1 MKSFTWI
8 NIFTLSALVC
18 ALFAVEATAQVHT
31 LKDSGI
37 VRFSRH
43 LINKKLHEENIRLLQ
58 IHAAAADTSRV
69 LSRLK
74 AYSYY
79 KTGNTDSALQVLN
92 NFNTQEASL
101 FKLYLKTRADLKTDT
116 FFVECDAKLYPHC
129 FDLLKVSLLKNRRF
143 EEYGNWFYQQKTGAL
158 NFDDKFTQYTAVK
171 RKSGFLAA
179 TLSAVIPGTGKMYA
193 GKPGEGLSALI
204 TNLILG
210 WQFYDHYNH
219 LGFRSVRTI
228 AYGALFSTFYLGN
241 IYGSA
246 ISVSVYK
253 NQQYEVLDN
262 SIMLDVSVPVERLF
276 SR

>member
-8 NIFTLSALVC
+8 NIFTLSALIC
-18 ALFAVEATAQVHT
+18 ALFAVEATAQVHN
-31 LKDSGI
+31 LKGADI
-37 VRFSRH
+37 IPFSRH
-43 LINKKLHEENIRLLQ
+43 LVNKKLHEENIRLLHM
-58 IHAAAADTSRV
+58 HAAATDTSRV

-79 KTGNTDSALQVLN
+79 KTGYTDSALQVLN
-92 NFNTQEASL
+92 TFNTDEASL

-116 FFVECDAKLYPHC
+116 LFFECDAKLYPHY

-143 EEYGNWFYQQKTGAL
+143 EEYGNWFYQQNKGAL
-158 NFDDKFTQYTAVK
+158 NFDNEFAEYTAVK

-193 GKPGEGLSALI
+193 GKTGEGVSALI

-219 LGFRSVRTI
+219 LGFSSVRTI

-253 NQQYEVLDN
+253 NQQYEVLDY